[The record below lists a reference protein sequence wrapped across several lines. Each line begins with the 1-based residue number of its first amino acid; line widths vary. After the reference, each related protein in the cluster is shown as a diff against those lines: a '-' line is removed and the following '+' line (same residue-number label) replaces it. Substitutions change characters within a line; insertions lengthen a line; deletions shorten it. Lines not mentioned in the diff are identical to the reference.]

1 MGTQETHQETMKKL
15 LTTIIFSTF
24 FLSAWAQGVKISG
37 TVKDDTNQPV
47 EFATVALNDPE
58 TKKPVDGAICDEK
71 GKFTIKNVAS
81 GKYNLTISFIGYE
94 AIVVPLTITNQN
106 IDLDNLQLKSEDKIL
121 NEVVVEGQKALIEE
135 KVDRTV
141 YNAEND
147 KTTSGGD
154 ATDVLQRVPHL
165 TVDLDGNV
173 SLRGSSN
180 IKIFINNKPS
190 MMAASS
196 VADALKQ
203 IPADQIKSV
212 EVITSPSARYDAEG
226 TSGIIN
232 IITKKNNLEGLSLN
246 VDGSA
251 GLRGSNLSVNGG
263 YRKGKL
269 GLSLGGFGR
278 AGYNVL
284 GSFKSEQ
291 VFANQDHTL
300 QSADTEN
307 NSLHGRYTLGFD
319 YDFNKKNY
327 ITGSVMYGLRNQ
339 NNFQND
345 LLSQFYKNGSLDRT
359 ELANVETVDN
369 SGTVDVNFNYTHLYE
384 KPQQELSFLM
394 LYSKNNRT
402 NDFERF
408 TLDPTDEDILGKI
421 KNDNMSTN
429 QETAFEINYQSPIK
443 ENQLIEFGGKQTMR
457 SVSSDYEY
465 FTATGNGAYTPVTD
479 TEFTNVF
486 NYNQDI
492 TAGYL
497 SYTVSFNKKYFLKA
511 GGRYEYTTI
520 GAAFAQ
526 ENSPTDIPDYGT
538 FVPSINVST
547 NLKNGSTIKAAYN
560 KRIQRPSIQYLN
572 PNVQGSNPL
581 SITIG
586 NPDLEPEYTDNYELS
601 VSKYIQST
609 SINLTGFVRHTYNSI
624 QSLRNPISVN
634 SDTIL
639 TTYRNIG
646 TEDAFGLSLF
656 TNVNVK
662 DRLTLS
668 GGIDTYYAVLDNN
681 TNDKFAAHN
690 EGWVVSG
697 RLFGG
702 YKFDKGW
709 ALQLFSFYRGNRVQL
724 QGSQGGFGIYSLT
737 VRKEIMDKRGSIGVG
752 AENFFNLGGMK
763 IKSETITPAFQQNSV
778 NTMQNMNF
786 KVSFSFRFGKM
797 GVDSNPRRKRK
808 TISSDDLKEGGS
820 SDMGGSEAP
829 AGGGSRPSGNY
840 AATASTPVKLAAKN
854 DSVTLNAA
862 GNWEYVIESA
872 QGPSNGVIAL
882 TQTDGQYAGTITS
895 SRSPEPQ
902 TLKDVKVSGNEFT
915 ASYSMNFGGNE
926 VTINIIGMITE
937 DAMEG
942 SIAFGTFRTVPFKA
956 TRKKE

>member
-1 MGTQETHQETMKKL
+1 MKKL
-15 LTTIIFSTF
+15 ITTIIFSTI
-24 FLSAWAQGVKISG
+24 LSSAWAQNVKISG
-37 TVKDDTNQPV
+37 TVRDDNNQPV

-81 GKYNLTISFIGYE
+81 GKYNLTISFIGFE
-94 AIVVPLTITNQN
+94 AIVVPLTVTNQN
-106 IDLDNLQLKSEDKIL
+106 IDLDELQLKSEDKIL

-165 TVDLDGNV
+165 SVDLDGNV

-180 IKIFINNKPS
+180 IKIFIDNKPS

-251 GLRGSNLSVNGG
+251 GVRGSNLSVNGG

-278 AGYNVL
+278 AGYNVN
-284 GSFKSEQ
+284 GSFENTQGSSSQ
-291 VFANQDHTL
+291 DYSTQAANTL
-300 QSADTEN
+300 N
-307 NSLHGRYTLGFD
+307 NSMHGRYTLGFD

-339 NNFQND
+339 NNNQENLF
-345 LLSQFYKNGSLDRT
+345 SQTYKGGILT
-359 ELANVETVDN
+359 YTGLADVETLDN
-369 SGTVDVNFNYTHLYE
+369 SGTVDVNFNYTHLYD

-394 LYSKNNRT
+394 LYSKNNRI
-402 NDFERF
+402 NDFERLNF
-408 TLDPTDEDILGKI
+408 DPTDESII
-421 KNDNMSTN
+421 EERTKNDNNSSN
-429 QETAFEINYQSPIK
+429 QETAFEINYQSPIG

-457 SVSSDYEY
+457 AVSSKYQY
-465 FTATGNGAYTPVTD
+465 FEAMGDDPYVPDTD
-479 TEFTNVF
+479 RALSNTFD
-486 NYNQDI
+486 YNQDI

-520 GAAFAQ
+520 GAQFAT
-526 ENSPTDIPDYGT
+526 ETAPSEIPDYGT

-572 PNVQGSNPL
+572 PNIQGANPL
-581 SITIG
+581 NITIG
-586 NPDLEPEYTDNYELS
+586 NPTLEPEYTDNYELS
-601 VSKYIQST
+601 VSKYIKST
-609 SINLTGFVRHTYNSI
+609 SLNLTGFVRHTYNAI
-624 QSLRNPISVN
+624 QSLRNPIAVN

-639 TTYRNIG
+639 TTYQNIG
-646 TEDAFGLSLF
+646 TENAYGLSLF

-662 DRLTLS
+662 DRLTIS

-681 TNDKFAAHN
+681 TNNDFEAHN

-702 YKFDKGW
+702 YKFNKGW

-737 VRKEIMDKRGSIGVG
+737 VRKEIMDKRGSIGIG
-752 AENFFNLGGMK
+752 AENFFNFDGMK
-763 IKSETITPAFQQNSV
+763 IKSETVTPLIQQKSV

-820 SDMGGSEAP
+820 DMGGSEAP
-829 AGGGSRPSGNY
+829 ASGGSRPAGNY
-840 AATASTPVKLAAKN
+840 SAASSTPVKLAAKN
-854 DSVTLNAA
+854 DSVTLDAS
-862 GNWEYVIESA
+862 GNWEYMLESP
-872 QGPSNGVIAL
+872 QGASNGVIAIV
-882 TQTDGQYAGTITS
+882 QNDGQYTGTISS
-895 SRSPEPQ
+895 SRTPAPVEL
-902 TLKDVKVSGNEFT
+902 TNVKVSGNELT
-915 ASYSMNFGGNE
+915 ASYSMNFGGND
-926 VTINIIGMITE
+926 VTINIIGMITDE
-937 DAMEG
+937 AMDG
-942 SIAFGTFRTVPFKA
+942 SFAFGTFRTMPFKA

>member
-1 MGTQETHQETMKKL
+1 MKKL
-15 LTTIIFSTF
+15 LTTVIFSTI
-24 FLSAWAQGVKISG
+24 LVTAWAQNVKISG
-37 TVKDDTNQPV
+37 TVNDDTNQPV

-58 TKKPVDGAICDEK
+58 TKKPVNGAICDEK
-71 GKFTIKNVAS
+71 GKFSIKNVES
-81 GKYNLTISFIGYE
+81 GQYNLVVSFIGFE
-94 AIVVPLTITNQN
+94 PIVIPLTVTNQN

-251 GLRGSNLSVNGG
+251 GLRGSNLSLNGG

-269 GLSLGGFGR
+269 GLNLGGYGR
-278 AGYNVL
+278 SGYNVL
-284 GSFKSEQ
+284 GSFQNRQGSS
-291 VFANQDHTL
+291 AQDYTI
-300 QSADTEN
+300 QGADTEN
-307 NSLHGRYTLGFD
+307 NSMHGRYTLGFD

-345 LLSQFYKNGSLDRT
+345 LLSQSYASGALTST
-359 ELANVETVDN
+359 QLANVETVDH
-369 SGTVDVNFNYTHLYE
+369 SGTVDVNFNYTHLYD

-408 TLDPTDEDILGKI
+408 NLDPTDEALLDKI
-421 KNDNMSTN
+421 KNDNSSAN
-429 QETAFEINYQSPIK
+429 QETAFEVNYQSPIR

-457 SVSSDYEY
+457 KVSSDYDY
-465 FTATGNGAYTPVTD
+465 FVAAGNGEYQPVVDPTYS
-479 TEFTNVF
+479 NVF
-486 NYNQDI
+486 DYNQDI

-497 SYTVSFNKKYFLKA
+497 SYTLSINKKYFLKA

-520 GAAFAQ
+520 GAQFAS
-526 ENSPTDIPDYGT
+526 ETSPSEIPDYGT
-538 FVPSINVST
+538 FVPSFNVST
-547 NLKNGSTIKAAYN
+547 NFKNGSTLKAAYN

-572 PNVQGSNPL
+572 PNEQRSNNYNV
-581 SITIG
+581 TVG
-586 NPDLEPEYTDNYELS
+586 NPDLEPEFTDNYELS
-601 VSKYIQST
+601 YSKYIKST

-624 QSLRNPISVN
+624 QAVRTKIEGSPNAN
-634 SDTIL
+634 AML
-639 TTYRNIG
+639 TNYYNIG
-646 TEDAFGLSLF
+646 TEDAYGISLF
-656 TNVNVK
+656 TNMNIQ

-668 GGIDTYYAVLDNN
+668 GGIDTYYTILDNN
-681 TNDKFAAHN
+681 TNNSFAAHN

-702 YKFDKGW
+702 YRFDKGW
-709 ALQLFSFYRGNRVQL
+709 AIQLFSFYRGNRVQL

-737 VRKEIMDKRGSIGVG
+737 VRKEILDKKGSIGIG
-752 AENFFNLGGMK
+752 AENFFNIDGMK
-763 IKSETITPAFQQNSV
+763 IKSETVTPTIQQSSV

-808 TISSDDLKEGGS
+808 TISSDDLKDGGGS
-820 SDMGGSEAP
+820 EMGGSEAT
-829 AGGGSRPSGNY
+829 ATSTGGSRPTGNY
-840 AATASTPVKLAAKN
+840 RAATVTPVTLAEKN
-854 DSVTLNAA
+854 DSVTLDAS
-862 GNWEYVIESA
+862 GNWEYTIESQ

-882 TQTDGQYAGTITS
+882 TQTEDQYSGTITS
-895 SRSPEPQ
+895 SRTPEPIAL
-902 TLKDVKVSGNEFT
+902 TDIKVSGNEMT
-915 ASYSMNFGGNE
+915 ASYSMSFGGNE
-926 VTINIIGMITE
+926 VTINIIGMISDDT
-937 DAMEG
+937 MEG

>member
-1 MGTQETHQETMKKL
+1 MKKL
-15 LTTIIFSTF
+15 ITTFIFATIVF
-24 FLSAWAQGVKISG
+24 SAMAQSVKISG
-37 TVKDDTNQPV
+37 TVRDDSNQPV
-47 EFATVALNDPE
+47 EYATVALNDPA
-58 TKKPVDGAICDEK
+58 TNKPVDGAICDEK
-71 GKFTIKNVAS
+71 GKFTIKNVSS
-81 GKYNLTISFIGYE
+81 GTYNLTISFIGYE
-94 AIVVPLTITNQN
+94 SINVPLTVTNQN
-106 IDLDNLQLKSEDKIL
+106 IDLNDLQLKSEDKIL

-135 KVDRTV
+135 KVDRTI

-212 EVITSPSARYDAEG
+212 EVITSPSSRYDAEG

-232 IITKKNNLEGLSLN
+232 IITKKNNLDGLSLN

-269 GLSLGGFGR
+269 GLNLGGFGR
-278 AGYNVL
+278 AGYNVV
-284 GSFKSEQ
+284 GSFNSVQENFLMNNTVMQ
-291 VFANQDHTL
+291 G
-300 QSADTEN
+300 ADTRN
-307 NSLHGRYTLGFD
+307 NNLNGRYTLGFD
-319 YDFNKKNY
+319 YDINKKNY

-339 NNFQND
+339 NNTQNN
-345 LLSQFYKNGSLDRT
+345 LLTEYYSGGIFDPSKT
-359 ELANVETVDN
+359 ELANVETIDK
-369 SGTVDVNFNYTHLYE
+369 SGTVDVNFNYTHLYD

-408 TLDPTDEDILGKI
+408 NLDPTDEDILTKI
-421 KNDNMSTN
+421 KNDNTSSN
-429 QETAFEINYQSPIK
+429 QETAFEVNYQSPIG

-457 SVSSDYEY
+457 SVSSDYQY
-465 FTATGNGAYTPVTD
+465 FESVGNGPYIPETSSNLSNIFD
-479 TEFTNVF
+479 
-486 NYNQDI
+486 YNQDI

-497 SYTVSFNKKYFLKA
+497 SYTVNFNKKYFLKA
-511 GGRYEYTTI
+511 GGRYEYTVI
-520 GAAFAQ
+520 DAAFAQ
-526 ENSPTDIPDYGT
+526 EVSPTEIPDYGT

-572 PNVQGSNPL
+572 PNIQGANPL
-581 SITIG
+581 NITMG
-586 NPDLEPEYTDNYELS
+586 NPDLEPEFTDNYELS
-601 VSKYIQST
+601 VSKYIKST

-624 QSLRNPISVN
+624 QSLRNPLN
-634 SDTIL
+634 ESDTIL
-639 TTYRNIG
+639 TTYQNIG
-646 TEDAFGLSLF
+646 TEDAYGLSLF

-681 TNDKFAAHN
+681 TNNDFAAHN

-702 YKFDKGW
+702 YKFDNGW

-737 VRKEIMDKRGSIGVG
+737 VRKEIFDKKGSIGLG
-752 AENFFNLGGMK
+752 AENFFNFNGMK
-763 IKSETITPAFQQNSV
+763 IKSETITPTFQQNSV
-778 NTMQNMNF
+778 NTMQNMNV
-786 KVSFSFRFGKM
+786 KVSFSFRLGKM
-797 GVDSNPRRKRK
+797 GVDSNPRRNRRS
-808 TISSDDLKEGGS
+808 ISNDDLKDGGGA
-820 SDMGGSEAP
+820 DMGGSETP
-829 AGGGSRPSGNY
+829 SMGGSRPAGNFRG
-840 AATASTPVKLAAKN
+840 AATTAPVTLAAKN
-854 DSVTLNAA
+854 DSVTLDAS
-862 GNWEYVIESA
+862 GNWEYVMESP
-872 QGPSNGVIAL
+872 QGPSTGLLAI
-882 TQTDGQYAGTITS
+882 TQTDGQYAGTIS
-895 SRSPEPQ
+895 SNRMPNPIAL
-902 TLKDVKVSGNEFT
+902 TDVKVSGNEMT

-937 DAMEG
+937 DSMEG
-942 SIAFGTFRTVPFKA
+942 SMAFGTFRTMPFKA
-956 TRKKE
+956 TRKTE

>member
-1 MGTQETHQETMKKL
+1 MKKL
-15 LTTIIFSTF
+15 LFTTIL
-24 FLSAWAQGVKISG
+24 LSVIVITTWAQSVKISG
-37 TVKDDTNQPV
+37 TVRDDANQPV
-47 EFATVALNDPE
+47 EFATVALNDPA
-58 TKKPVDGAICDEK
+58 TNKPVDGAICDEK
-71 GKFTIKNVAS
+71 GKFTIKNVSS

-94 AIVVPLTITNQN
+94 SINVPLTVTNQN
-106 IDLDNLQLKSEDKIL
+106 IDLNDLQLKSEDKIL

-226 TSGIIN
+226 TSGIVN

-269 GLSLGGFGR
+269 GLNLGGFGR
-278 AGYNVL
+278 SNYNVL
-284 GSFKSEQ
+284 GSFESTQ
-291 VFANQDHTL
+291 GTSNLNYTTQTAN
-300 QSADTEN
+300 TEN
-307 NSLHGRYTLGFD
+307 NGLFGRYTLGFD
-319 YDFNKKNY
+319 YDFNAKNY

-345 LLSQFYKNGSLDRT
+345 LLSQSYAGGVLSETR
-359 ELANVETVDN
+359 LANVETIDN
-369 SGTVDVNFNYTHLYE
+369 SGTVDVNFNYTHLYD

-408 TLDPTDEDILGKI
+408 NLDTTDEAILEKTR
-421 KNDNMSTN
+421 NDNISAN
-429 QETAFEINYQSPIK
+429 QETAFEVNYQSPIG

-465 FTATGNGAYTPVTD
+465 FTATGNGAYTPV
-479 TEFTNVF
+479 ENIQFTNVF
-486 NYNQDI
+486 DYNQDI
-492 TAGYL
+492 SAGYL
-497 SYTVSFNKKYFLKA
+497 SYTVNFNKKYFLKA

-520 GAAFAQ
+520 NAAFAQ
-526 ENSPTDIPDYGT
+526 ESSPTEIPDYGT

-572 PNVQGSNPL
+572 PNIQGANPL
-581 SITIG
+581 NITIG
-586 NPDLEPEYTDNYELS
+586 NPDLEPEFTDNYEVS
-601 VSKYIQST
+601 VSKYIKST
-609 SINLTGFVRHTYNSI
+609 SLSLTGFVRHTYNSI
-624 QSLRNPISVN
+624 QSLRNPVN
-634 SDTIL
+634 ESDTIL

-646 TEDAFGLSLF
+646 TEDAYGLSLF

-662 DRLTLS
+662 DRLTIS

-681 TNDKFAAHN
+681 TSDAFAAHN

-737 VRKEIMDKRGSIGVG
+737 VRKEIFDKKGSIGVG
-752 AENFFNLGGMK
+752 AENFFNFNGMK
-763 IKSETITPAFQQNSV
+763 IKSETVTPVVQQSSV

-786 KVSFSFRFGKM
+786 KVSFSFRVGKM
-797 GVDSNPRRKRK
+797 GVDSNPRKRRKS
-808 TISSDDLKEGGS
+808 ISSDDLKEGGGA
-820 SDMGGSEAP
+820 DMGGSEMP
-829 AGGGSRPSGNY
+829 ATGGSRPTGNFSAP
-840 AATASTPVKLAAKN
+840 AAAAIKLAEKN
-854 DSVTLNAA
+854 DSITLDAS
-862 GNWEYVIESA
+862 GNWEYVIESP
-872 QGPSNGVIAL
+872 QGPSNGVIAI
-882 TQTDGQYAGTITS
+882 TQTEGQYAGTITS
-895 SRSPEPQ
+895 SRTPEPV
-902 TLKDVKVSGNEFT
+902 TLTDVKVSGNEMT

-926 VTINIIGMITE
+926 VIINIIGMITD

>member
-1 MGTQETHQETMKKL
+1 MKKL
-15 LTTIIFSTF
+15 LTTIL
-24 FLSAWAQGVKISG
+24 LSVIVITTWAQSVKISG
-37 TVKDDTNQPV
+37 TVRDDANQPV
-47 EFATVALNDPE
+47 EFATVALNDPA
-58 TKKPVDGAICDEK
+58 TNKPVDGAICDEK

-94 AIVVPLTITNQN
+94 SINVPLTVTNQN
-106 IDLDNLQLKSEDKIL
+106 IDLDDLRLKSEDKIL

-226 TSGIIN
+226 TSGIVN

-269 GLSLGGFGR
+269 GLNLGGFGR

-284 GSFKSEQ
+284 GALESVQGAS
-291 VFANQDHTL
+291 NLDYTT
-300 QSADTEN
+300 QSANTEN
-307 NSLHGRYTLGFD
+307 NGLHGRYTLGFD
-319 YDFNKKNY
+319 YDINKKNY

-345 LLSQFYKNGSLDRT
+345 LFSQRFVNNVVVDSLT
-359 ELANVETVDN
+359 SLANVETVDN
-369 SGTVDVNFNYTHLYE
+369 SGTVDVNFNYTHLYN

-408 TLDPTDEDILGKI
+408 NFDPTNEEDLLRRT
-421 KNDNMSTN
+421 KNDNISSN
-429 QETAFEINYQSPIK
+429 QETAFEINYQTPIK
-443 ENQLIEFGGKQTMR
+443 DNQLIEFGGKQTMR
-457 SVSSDYEY
+457 SVSSDYQY
-465 FTATGNGAYTPVTD
+465 FESIGNGPYIPASNSNLSNIFD
-479 TEFTNVF
+479 
-486 NYNQDI
+486 YNQDI
-492 TAGYL
+492 SAGYL
-497 SYTVSFNKKYFLKA
+497 SYTVNFNKKYFLKA
-511 GGRYEYTTI
+511 GGRYEYTII
-520 GAAFAQ
+520 GAEFA
-526 ENSPTDIPDYGT
+526 EETSPTDIADYGT
-538 FVPSINVST
+538 FVPSVNLST

-572 PNVQGSNPL
+572 PNIQGSNPL
-581 SITIG
+581 NITIG

-601 VSKYIQST
+601 VSKYIKST

-624 QSLRNPISVN
+624 QSLRNPINLN

-639 TTYRNIG
+639 TTYQNIG
-646 TEDAFGLSLF
+646 TEDAYGLSLF

-662 DRLTLS
+662 DRLTIS

-681 TNDKFAAHN
+681 TNNDFAAHN

-709 ALQLFSFYRGNRVQL
+709 AIQLFSFYRGNRVQL

-737 VRKEIMDKRGSIGVG
+737 VRKEIFDKKGSIGLG
-752 AENFFNLGGMK
+752 AENFFNFDGMK
-763 IKSETITPAFQQNSV
+763 IKSETITPVIQQRSV

-786 KVSFSFRFGKM
+786 KVSFSFRLGKM
-797 GVDSNPRRKRK
+797 GTDSNPRRSRK
-808 TISSDDLKEGGS
+808 SISSDDLKEGSGG
-820 SDMGGSEAP
+820 DMGGTEMP
-829 AGGGSRPSGNY
+829 ATGGGSRPAGNFSAP
-840 AATASTPVKLAAKN
+840 AASAIKLAEKN
-854 DSVTLNAA
+854 DSITLDAS
-862 GNWEYVIESA
+862 GNWEYTIESA
-872 QGPSNGVIAL
+872 QAPSTGLLAI
-882 TQTDGQYAGTITS
+882 TQTDGQYAGTIS
-895 SRSPEPQ
+895 SNRIPNPIAL
-902 TLKDVKVSGNEFT
+902 TDVKVSGNEFT

-926 VTINIIGMITE
+926 VTITIIGMITE
-937 DAMEG
+937 DSMEG
-942 SIAFGTFRTVPFKA
+942 SMAFGTFRTMPFKA